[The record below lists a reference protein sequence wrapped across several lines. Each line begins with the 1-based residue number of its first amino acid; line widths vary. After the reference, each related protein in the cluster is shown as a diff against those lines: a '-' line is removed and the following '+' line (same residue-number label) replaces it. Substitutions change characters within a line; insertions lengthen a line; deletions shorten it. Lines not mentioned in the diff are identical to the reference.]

1 MIALIGFYLLLVVY
15 FFVCLFLILVILAQ
29 EGKGGGLSG
38 LGGASAIGET
48 FGFGAAGSALRK
60 WTRNIAISFI
70 VLTIVLTFWG
80 EYIAKSRVEKFLSGG
95 PEQIAPAASP
105 TPASAA
111 QEKQAPMSEAGA
123 PAKATAIPPSSA
135 VPSGTSPAQGKQT
148 PASETGTP
156 FSKGTATPTSPAPS
170 GSSSQ

>member
-38 LGGASAIGET
+38 LGGASTIGET

-111 QEKQAPMSEAGA
+111 QEKQ
-123 PAKATAIPPSSA
+123 TPP
-135 VPSGTSPAQGKQT
+135 
-148 PASETGTP
+148 SETGTP
-156 FSKGTATPTSPAPS
+156 SSKGTATPTSPAPS